1 MRLRGAPGPAPP
13 RDIVTLSRLPSP
25 LVAAIAAIVVFAATA
40 LVLAQSRGGSP
51 AAPDAVPAGAL
62 RTADGTIAAAQAR
75 LARDPGNVIALNA
88 LAGAALDK
96 ARETG
101 DPSWYTR
108 ADEAAH
114 RALADDP
121 RSFAAMDSLGSLAL
135 TRHHFAEA
143 LDWSRRS
150 LTVAP
155 TRVAPL
161 GSRADALIELG
172 RYDAGFAAIQRRLDL
187 RPDLPSYSRASYA
200 LELQGNRPAAVSLM
214 QLAVNAGA
222 PGSEGQA
229 WTRVQL
235 GLLRFG
241 GGDLDGAEREMRGA
255 LAARPGDPRATAG
268 LAKVLAA
275 RGRLDRAAALYSRA
289 IDRLPL
295 PEYPAALA
303 EIHRAQGDRAAVRDD
318 LALAGAMQDLLA
330 ANGWDVNLDVSL
342 LNADAR
348 TPTATDVAKARAAY
362 AARPGIVGDQVLG
375 WVLTRAGRCAEGER
389 YATRSLRLG
398 TRDALMLFQAGMAA
412 SCAGR
417 AGVARER
424 LSAALSLNPAFSVR
438 WAPVARRALARLS

>member
-1 MRLRGAPGPAPP
+1 M
-13 RDIVTLSRLPSP
+13 TLSRLPSP
-25 LVAAIAAIVVFAATA
+25 LVAAIAAVVVFAATA
-40 LVLAQSRGGSP
+40 LVLAQSRGRS
-51 AAPDAVPAGAL
+51 PAGADAVAAGAP
-62 RTADGTIAAAQAR
+62 RSADGTIAAAQER
-75 LARDPGNVIALNA
+75 LARDPGDVTGLNA
-88 LAGAALDK
+88 LAAASLDK

-101 DPSWYTR
+101 DPGWHTR
-108 ADEAAH
+108 AGEAAH
-114 RALADDP
+114 RALDGDP

-135 TRHHFAEA
+135 TRHRFAEA

-150 LTVAP
+150 LAVAP

-161 GSRADALIELG
+161 GIRADALIELG
-172 RYDAGFAAIQRRLDL
+172 RYDAGFAAVQRRLAL

-200 LELQGNRPAAVSLM
+200 LELRGERAAAVALM
-214 QLAVNAGA
+214 QLAVDAGA

-241 GGDLDGAEREMRGA
+241 GGDLDGAEREMRSA
-255 LAARPGDPRATAG
+255 LAARPADPRATAG

-303 EIHRAQGDRAAVRDD
+303 EIHRAQGDAAAVRDD

-330 ANGWDVNLDVSL
+330 ANGWDVDLDVSL

-348 TPTATDVAKARAAY
+348 IPTGADVARARTAR
-362 AARPGIVGDQVLG
+362 AARPGVIGDQVLG
-375 WVLTRAGRCAEGER
+375 WVLTRAGRCAEGDR
-389 YATRSLRLG
+389 HATRGLRLG

-417 AGVARER
+417 AGVARRR

-438 WAPVARRALARLS
+438 WAPVARRELARLP